1 MQETDALISFLMDSR
16 FERRALFTVLK
27 VKENSIPFGK

>member
-1 MQETDALISFLMDSR
+1 MQETDGLISFLMDYR
-16 FERRALFTVLK
+16 FERQALFTVLK